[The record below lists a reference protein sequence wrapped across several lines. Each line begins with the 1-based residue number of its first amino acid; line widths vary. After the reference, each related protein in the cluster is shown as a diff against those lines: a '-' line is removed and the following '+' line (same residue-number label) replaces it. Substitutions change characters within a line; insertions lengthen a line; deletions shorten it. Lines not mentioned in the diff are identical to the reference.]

1 MIKVVHLIGCFNK
14 AGGTERQL
22 HEIVLHQNSNL
33 KVSVIEFWCKGEFSN
48 ELRKKNIE
56 CISLGARSSIDLI
69 GFIKL
74 FFLLKKL
81 KPDVLNCWLPSAN
94 IYGTIIGKL
103 AGISAIVTS
112 IRNVDD
118 WKSKY
123 YVLLDRAILRMSNR
137 IIVNSDM
144 AKLYSVK
151 ELGISES
158 KFIKINNILPTNL
171 LSYKGL
177 SDVKAL
183 KLKLLPEIKGDEII
197 LLSVN
202 RLHEEKRTMSVLDI
216 FFSLRQEEVLA
227 KLIIIGQGEQY
238 EEINDYCKKSKFK
251 NDVFLLGW
259 KENVYDYMSISDI
272 FLLLSLREGVSNS
285 LVEAQYL
292 GLPSIVTNVGGN
304 SEVVKDNKTGYI
316 VPKYNFE
323 SQVIFY
329 IKNLLEDKDKMESFR
344 KESNINIH
352 KNYSIAKTVDAYE
365 SLYNSLN

>member
-1 MIKVVHLIGCFNK
+1 VIKVVHLIGCFNK

-22 HEIVLHQNSNL
+22 NEIVLHQNLNL
-33 KVSVIEFWCKGEFSN
+33 KVSVIEFWCNGEFSH
-48 ELRKKNIE
+48 ELRNKNIE
-56 CISLGARSSIDLI
+56 CISLGAKSSIDFI

-123 YVLLDRAILRMSNR
+123 YILLDKAILRISNR

-144 AKLYSVK
+144 AKLYSVRK
-151 ELGISES
+151 LGISES
-158 KFIKINNILPTNL
+158 KFIKINNILPSNL
-171 LSYKGL
+171 ISHKVVN
-177 SDVKAL
+177 DVKTL
-183 KLKLLPEIKGDEII
+183 KLKLLPGIKGDEII

-216 FFSLRQEEVLA
+216 FFNLRLENILA

-238 EEINDYCKKSKFK
+238 EEIEAYCKKSEFN
-251 NDVFLLGW
+251 NDVYLLGW
-259 KENVYDYMSISDI
+259 KDNVYDYMTISDI
-272 FLLLSLREGVSNS
+272 FLLLSIREGVSNS

-304 SEVVKDNKTGYI
+304 SEVVEDKKTGYI

-323 SQVIFY
+323 SQVISH
-329 IKNLLEDKDKMESFR
+329 IKNLLENKNKMQSFR
-344 KESNINIH
+344 KESRNNIIQ
-352 KNYSIAKTVDAYE
+352 NYSIAKTVGAYE
-365 SLYNSLN
+365 NLYNSLK